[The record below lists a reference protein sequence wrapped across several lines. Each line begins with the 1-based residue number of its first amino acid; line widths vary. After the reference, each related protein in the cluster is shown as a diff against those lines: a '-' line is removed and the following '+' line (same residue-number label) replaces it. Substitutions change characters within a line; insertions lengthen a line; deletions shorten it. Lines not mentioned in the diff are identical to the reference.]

1 MKMFKNC
8 QRTVKEKNECWQ
20 KLLDFE
26 HFSLTPLD
34 FFNIFFML
42 VL

>member
-1 MKMFKNC
+1 M
-8 QRTVKEKNECWQ
+8 EKNQLIIIYGILECWQ